1 MAVEPAESPV
11 ISGGKPGPHKIQ
23 GIGAG
28 FIPGNCDTS
37 TYVTVSHLSYI
48 IVNFTA
54 LHCTV
59 LYCTVLYCT
68 VLYCTV
74 LYCTVLYCTVLC
86 NVLSCHV
93 TYFVNVPIQLPFSYF
108 CPFVFS
114 IKSYFHFSILSLLF
128 CHHTVVATRLL
139 YSSFVLHWSLLF
151 RLTRLFCMPVPW
163 PFHFHMHSHF
173 IIILSSTY

>member
-1 MAVEPAESPV
+1 MKVMAVEPAESPV

-54 LHCTV
+54 LH
-59 LYCTVLYCT
+59 
-68 VLYCTV
+68 CTV

-139 YSSFVLHWSLLF
+139 YSSFVLH
-151 RLTRLFCMPVPW
+151 
-163 PFHFHMHSHF
+163 
-173 IIILSSTY
+173 